1 MSNVNIYNIKGE
13 KTGTIKLLP
22 EIFDIK
28 INTDL
33 VHQVLVTQ
41 LSNKRQNIA
50 STKDRGE
57 VRGGGRKPWRQKG
70 TGRARHGSSRSPIW
84 VGGGVTFGP
93 TKERVYS
100 KKINKKMKR
109 KALFMVL
116 TSKVKDNEIKILDKL
131 ELNEPKTKLMENI
144 LDNLFKKDNKIKKNK
159 PISVLVAI
167 AKKDNNIILANRNIT
182 NTKTVIADSL
192 SMLDLLSF
200 KHFLLSEEAIKV
212 IEKTYFKKNKK

>member
-1 MSNVNIYNIKGE
+1 MPNVNIYNIKGE